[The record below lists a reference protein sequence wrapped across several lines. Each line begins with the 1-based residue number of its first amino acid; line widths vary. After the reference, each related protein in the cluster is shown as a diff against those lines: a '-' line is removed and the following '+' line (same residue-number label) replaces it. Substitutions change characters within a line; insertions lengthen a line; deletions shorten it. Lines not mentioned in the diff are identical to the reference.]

1 MGIQGGAYG
10 GVYSSTAT
18 IQEILFWLYNQ
29 GLRQEMIDAVNALS
43 RIRNL
48 EWVPVT
54 PEICLKASVL
64 VKHYQLSPFD
74 GYHAATALGRDAV
87 VLSADQSY
95 DRVTGLSRVD
105 PQDMVKKRAN

>member
-1 MGIQGGAYG
+1 MRRRAPQHTYLRAFSC
-10 GVYSSTAT
+10 SSRA
-18 IQEILFWLYNQ
+18 QP
-29 GLRQEMIDAVNALS
+29 GRAHAHAVNALS

-87 VLSADQSY
+87 VLSTDQSY
-95 DRVTGLSRVD
+95 DRVTGLSRVN
-105 PQDMVKKRAN
+105 PQDMVKT